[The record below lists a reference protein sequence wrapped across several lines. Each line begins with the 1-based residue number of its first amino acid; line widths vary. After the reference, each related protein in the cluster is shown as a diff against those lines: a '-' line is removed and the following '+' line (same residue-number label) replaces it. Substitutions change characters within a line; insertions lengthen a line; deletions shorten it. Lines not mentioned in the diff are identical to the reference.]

1 MTDARVEENTQ
12 FISTWILNDPDH
24 YYSAVHAAFHSTEEL
39 ESVVMSILKDADA
52 NSVAGYTHA
61 QMNGCDY
68 DYVNWEEIRE
78 ALMS

>member
-24 YYSAVHAAFHSTEEL
+24 YYFAIDAAFHSAQEL
-39 ESVVMSILKDADA
+39 ESVVMNILKEADG
-52 NSVAGYTHA
+52 NTVAGYTHA

-68 DYVNWEEIRE
+68 DYVNWDEIRE
-78 ALMS
+78 ALLS